1 MAESSKAP
9 RWKREVGF
17 TPAGERSSLSPLE
30 LPLHVTGIVFSL
42 IFVVKRLMLRE
53 RTGSL
58 MPENQSD
65 TI

>member
-1 MAESSKAP
+1 MAWVLAAVEYVRIDVSVDRLA
-9 RWKREVGF
+9 
-17 TPAGERSSLSPLE
+17 TPLTWL